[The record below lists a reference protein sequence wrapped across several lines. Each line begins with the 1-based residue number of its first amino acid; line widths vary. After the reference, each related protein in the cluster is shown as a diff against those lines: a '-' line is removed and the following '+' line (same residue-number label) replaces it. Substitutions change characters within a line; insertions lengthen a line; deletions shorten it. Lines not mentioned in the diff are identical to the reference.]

1 MPRVVTLIAN
11 GQLPPWMHPYLAGF
25 CGLALGE
32 KARPICVGEWLT
44 SICVLSRLDTDDV
57 EALFL
62 GSGSRRNVFQF
73 GTAIKNGQD
82 SLAHT
87 IDTLMHHS
95 DKPRICL
102 KIDFKN
108 VFNSIKRAKAV
119 NRTV

>member
-1 MPRVVTLIAN
+1 MDAPLSCGISWVVT
-11 GQLPPWMHPYLAGF
+11 GG
-25 CGLALGE
+25 
-32 KARPICVGEWLT
+32 KARPICVGECLLRLT

-62 GSGSRRNVFQF
+62 GSGSRRNVCQF

-82 SLAHT
+82 SLVHT

-102 KIDFKN
+102 KIDF
-108 VFNSIKRAKAV
+108 
-119 NRTV
+119 